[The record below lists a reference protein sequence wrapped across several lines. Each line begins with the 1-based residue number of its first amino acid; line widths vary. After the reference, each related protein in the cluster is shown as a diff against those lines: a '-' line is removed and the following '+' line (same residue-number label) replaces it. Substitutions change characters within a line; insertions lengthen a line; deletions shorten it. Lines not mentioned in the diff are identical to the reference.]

1 MRRGLD
7 TLSPEFRDILL
18 LREIDGL
25 SYAEIGEALQLEE
38 GTVKSR
44 IFRARKKL
52 TEFLVRDGN
61 IPDGLASQRRKGG
74 VDT

>member
-38 GTVKSR
+38 GTVKSPHLPGPQKAHG
-44 IFRARKKL
+44 IFVARR
-52 TEFLVRDGN
+52 EPSRCA
-61 IPDGLASQRRKGG
+61 ASQGRKGG